1 MEKGQDFAG
10 KVHRRGY
17 TSIKPT
23 KNVLNPL
30 VNRDVWFYNSSNML
44 FPTINEEMSSSFYV
58 LQEMGTYVFYN
69 GGHLKGN
76 MVVEWKR
83 LVFNT
88 CAFSYNCTWNN
99 VKYSI
104 YFL

>member
-30 VNRDVWFYNSSNML
+30 VNRDV
-44 FPTINEEMSSSFYV
+44 
-58 LQEMGTYVFYN
+58 
-69 GGHLKGN
+69 
-76 MVVEWKR
+76 
-83 LVFNT
+83 
-88 CAFSYNCTWNN
+88 
-99 VKYSI
+99 
-104 YFL
+104 